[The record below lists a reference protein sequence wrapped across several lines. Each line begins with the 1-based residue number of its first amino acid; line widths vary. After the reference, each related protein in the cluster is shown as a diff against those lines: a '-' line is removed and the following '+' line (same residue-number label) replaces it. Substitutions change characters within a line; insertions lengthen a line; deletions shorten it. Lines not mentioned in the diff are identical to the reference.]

1 MVLPPRRA
9 VDASCVFFPAFEPF
23 AYLCDYPPVPSLPH
37 PVWLTRSLVSKILL
51 LGGVTALFTVFTP
64 DRLLL
69 FPPRERQSTYGAA
82 HRALAFRG
90 GELEVWVMRSSQS
103 PFHHGAQELHAVHH
117 APSTTAP
124 DVYVLRFYGNA
135 DSADGNVV
143 LDAGEW
149 PVGNAEVW
157 GVNYPGYGG
166 STGPARLESIGPAAL
181 TAFDALQKEAGGK
194 PIVVYGTSLGT
205 TPALCVAANR
215 PVAGVILQNPPPLKQ
230 IILRQFGW
238 WNLWLIAG
246 PMALHIPSALDSLA
260 NARATHAPGVFLL
273 AEKDTI
279 VHPQYQ
285 QLVVAAYAGTKRVV
299 TQPGAD
305 HNVMLDAA
313 TTGQFNEAVAWMVG
327 QKR

>member
-1 MVLPPRRA
+1 M
-9 VDASCVFFPAFEPF
+9 FPF
-23 AYLCDYPPVPSLPH
+23 PH
-37 PVWLTRSLVSKILL
+37 PLWLTRSLVSRILL
-51 LGGVTALFTVFTP
+51 VGGVIALFTVFTP
-64 DRLLL
+64 DHLLL
-69 FPPRERQSTYGAA
+69 FPPKDRQSTYGAA
-82 HRALAFRG
+82 HRRLPFRG
-90 GELEVWVMRSSQS
+90 GELEVWTMRSSQS
-103 PFHHGAQELHAVHH
+103 PFYHGTQELHTAQGPRP
-117 APSTTAP
+117 ALAP

-166 STGPARLESIGPAAL
+166 STGPARLEAIGPAAL
-181 TAFDALQKEAGGK
+181 TAFDALQKETAGK
-194 PIVVYGTSLGT
+194 PVVVYGTSLGT
-205 TPALCVAANR
+205 TAALCVAAHR

-238 WNLWLIAG
+238 WNLWLLAG
-246 PMALHIPSALDSLA
+246 PMSLHIPSALDSLA

-279 VHPQYQ
+279 VKPRYQ
-285 QLVVAAYAGTKRVV
+285 QLVVAAYAGPKRVV
-299 TQPGAD
+299 TQLGAD
-305 HNVMLDAA
+305 HNAMLDAA
-313 TTGQFNEAVAWMVG
+313 TTAQFNDAVRWMLG